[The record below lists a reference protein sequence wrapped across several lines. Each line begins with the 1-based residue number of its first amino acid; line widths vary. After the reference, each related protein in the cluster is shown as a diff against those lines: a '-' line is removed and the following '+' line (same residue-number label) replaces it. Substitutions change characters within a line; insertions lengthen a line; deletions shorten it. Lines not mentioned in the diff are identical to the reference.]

1 MTADRD
7 VDLDWLR
14 IAALGVLIAFHA
26 GMPFAA
32 EWGWHL
38 KNGVTSHLMLE
49 WMYPFS
55 RFRMALLFVVSGF
68 VTAATLR
75 DGQLL
80 GWLTKRTRRLGVP
93 LLFGV
98 LVVVPPQVYL
108 ERRAAGQWHDGEF
121 LVFWR
126 HAFSTGAYPAGDLS
140 WHHLWFLAYVLL
152 FTLALAPM
160 LVRWRP
166 ALQALVARVRAQ
178 APGAA
183 WLLPAVVPVLV
194 VQALLL
200 PWSTG
205 VQNVVD
211 DAAMLWTHACYF
223 VFGALLH
230 EAEGL
235 RDAIGRA
242 RQLWLQ
248 VAVGGWVCI
257 NVLRWNGL
265 APAHGDPV
273 AFGVFTAAV
282 SWVAWASVLACL
294 GYARVHWRRDHPWRQ
309 PLNDAVFPVYVLH
322 QTITVV
328 LASYIVP
335 LPDGVGLKFV
345 FIWAATL
352 VLSLAVYA
360 AFIRPSPMLCL
371 LFGGPVRRRPLLV
384 QPTAPA
390 CTPAID

>member
-1 MTADRD
+1 MKTERD

-26 GMPFAA
+26 GMPFVA

-75 DGQLL
+75 DGPLL
-80 GWLTKRTRRLGVP
+80 GWLTKRGRRLGVP

-121 LVFWR
+121 LAFWR

-152 FTLALAPM
+152 FTLALAPL

-166 ALQALVARVRAQ
+166 ALQALVARLRAR

-183 WLLPAVVPVLV
+183 GLLLAVLPVLA

-205 VQNVVD
+205 LQNVVD
-211 DAAMLWTHACYF
+211 DAAMLWTHGCYF

-230 EAEGL
+230 EAPGL
-235 RDAIGRA
+235 RDAICRA

-265 APAHGDPV
+265 APAHSDPL
-273 AFGVFTAAV
+273 AYGVFTAAV

-294 GYARVHWRRDHPWRQ
+294 GYARAHWRRDHPWRQ

-328 LASYIVP
+328 LAYYIVP
-335 LPDGVGLKFV
+335 LPDGVGLKFA

-352 VLSLAVYA
+352 VLSLAFYA
-360 AFIRPSPMLCL
+360 AFIRPFPLLCL
-371 LFGGPVRRRPLLV
+371 LFGGPVRRKPV
-384 QPTAPA
+384 IIQPTARP
-390 CTPAID
+390 CTPALD